1 MTLTRTGK
9 LKRNDPWWSR
19 ASFLRFFSGK
29 ILKSPASG
37 WCLNEEWVMQLGIV
51 SLGILRGP
59 WKLPSKAFLKSLY
72 GTDSVKRNTSIY
84 HVIICN
90 IYIYIVGLSNQLTE
104 DLLVMARCGY
114 QLVMGLFGAQL
125 RALSAGGQ
133 WSTRVGK
140 RRLAMGQGYQKL
152 RQALGVHEQ
161 KRVPCWQWLDDDDDD
176 DDNPWSLWMDCKL
189 IELVALFFLVLCAA
203 VFAQD

>member
-1 MTLTRTGK
+1 M
-9 LKRNDPWWSR
+9 
-19 ASFLRFFSGK
+19 
-29 ILKSPASG
+29 
-37 WCLNEEWVMQLGIV
+37 
-51 SLGILRGP
+51 
-59 WKLPSKAFLKSLY
+59 
-72 GTDSVKRNTSIY
+72 
-84 HVIICN
+84 
-90 IYIYIVGLSNQLTE
+90 GLSNQLTE

-114 QLVMGLFGAQL
+114 QLVMGIFGAQL

-176 DDNPWSLWMDCKL
+176 DDDDDGDDDDDDDDDDDNPWSLWMDCKL